1 MKRIYFALA
10 AFGLFACQGVAWA
23 DAAANAETCIECHD
37 LEEFQGMDAAALAAG
52 VKTGNDDNKMMAK
65 ATKDLS
71 PEDLQAVIDYLAAEA
86 NK

>member
-1 MKRIYFALA
+1 MKRIFISLT
-10 AFGLFACQGVAWA
+10 AFGLIACQGVAWA

-52 VKTGNDDNKMMAK
+52 VEKGNADNKMMAK
-65 ATKDLS
+65 SIKDMS
-71 PEDLQAVIDYLAAEA
+71 PEDLQGVVDYLAAEA